1 MSSRLLVNN
10 SSVFFLHEPKAKEKL
25 MLFYSIL
32 LLTRL
37 LQINSYI
44 SNENS
49 NVATAVTNFDFQ
61 LEIFDE
67 SSHTPSQYVN

>member
-10 SSVFFLHEPKAKEKL
+10 SSVFFLYEPIAKEKL
-25 MLFYSIL
+25 MLIYSIL

-49 NVATAVTNFDFQ
+49 NVATAVTKFHFQ

-67 SSHTPSQYVN
+67 SSHTPSQYV